1 MVKVIPDLVGLDKDG
16 RPNTVDLVGMIPVM
30 VNAIK
35 ELKAKNDNLE
45 MQLQK
50 RVSR

>member
-1 MVKVIPDLVGLDKDG
+1 
-16 RPNTVDLVGMIPVM
+16 MIPVM